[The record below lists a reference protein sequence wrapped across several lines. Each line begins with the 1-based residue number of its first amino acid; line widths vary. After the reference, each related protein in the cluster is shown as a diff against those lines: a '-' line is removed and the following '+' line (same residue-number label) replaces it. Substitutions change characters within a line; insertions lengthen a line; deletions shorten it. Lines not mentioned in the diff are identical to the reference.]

1 MTCIA
6 VRTAFAQEHPEAVEN
21 FLADY
26 AASVEYVKG
35 DPAAA
40 SELVAQY
47 GITPKAK
54 IAELAIPKCSLV
66 CITGKVDMAD
76 AIQGYFEVLSAAN
89 PDALGG
95 SIPDD
100 GFYFE

>member
-1 MTCIA
+1 M
-6 VRTAFAQEHPEAVEN
+6 
-21 FLADY
+21 
-26 AASVEYVKG
+26 
-35 DPAAA
+35 
-40 SELVAQY
+40 AQY

-76 AIQGYFEVLSAAN
+76 TIQGYFEVLSAAN

>member
-1 MTCIA
+1 
-6 VRTAFAQEHPEAVEN
+6 
-21 FLADY
+21 
-26 AASVEYVKG
+26 
-35 DPAAA
+35 
-40 SELVAQY
+40 
-47 GITPKAK
+47 
-54 IAELAIPKCSLV
+54 
-66 CITGKVDMAD
+66 MAD